1 MLMQAF
7 EQLFGRVTG
16 PMKFRFILQP
26 LTALAIA
33 IRAGVRD
40 ARDHRPPFLWTLLTD
55 DRERRPLL
63 RAAWRD
69 VSVVF
74 IVAVTLDT
82 VYQLWILN
90 TLRPLQAVIV
100 AALLAFVPYV
110 TARGLATRVARRI
123 RRGGS

>member
-40 ARDHRPPFLWTLLTD
+40 AREHRPPFLWTLLTD

-110 TARGLATRVARRI
+110 TARGLATRVARRA

>member
-40 ARDHRPPFLWTLLTD
+40 AREHRPPFLWTLLTD